1 MSVVKLQKSGG
12 VVARSPALRKTARA
26 ERTREY
32 FYGVRG
38 DLQPQAQTARFDEL
52 QIYRI
57 GSGPKPS
64 ANALPI
70 GAGPERRP
78 HLQGARACRLS
89 LSAAGRCSV
98 GGRASLDQVT

>member
-1 MSVVKLQKSGG
+1 MIKLHKSGG
-12 VVARSPALRKTARA
+12 VVTRSPAVRKTARA
-26 ERTREY
+26 QRTREY

-57 GSGPKPS
+57 GGGPKPS

-70 GAGPERRP
+70 GAPALAVQIAGCSKTALRIS
-78 HLQGARACRLS
+78 CR
-89 LSAAGRCSV
+89 SASMGWPTCRQLCV
-98 GGRASLDQVT
+98 